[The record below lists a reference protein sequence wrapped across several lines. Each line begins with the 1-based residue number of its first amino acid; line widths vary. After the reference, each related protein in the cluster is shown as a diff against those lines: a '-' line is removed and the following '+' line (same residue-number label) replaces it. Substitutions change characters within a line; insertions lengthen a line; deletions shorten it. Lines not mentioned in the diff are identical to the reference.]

1 MIVRQ
6 TSSQPQLDP
15 NHRPLVQLRQVPVNQ
30 RAHLI
35 VRVEKQPVHE
45 LSELSAD
52 PDGGNLVL
60 RNDGK
65 QPVGFERGS
74 IESNVD
80 MMDRDVR
87 IVGVTRVQVVFQAM
101 QIAVVEKAVK
111 MRDAHEVVARDS
123 TLW

>member
-1 MIVRQ
+1 MSI
-6 TSSQPQLDP
+6 
-15 NHRPLVQLRQVPVNQ
+15 NQ

-35 VRVEKQPVHE
+35 LRVEKQPVHE
-45 LSELSAD
+45 PSELSAD

-65 QPVGFERGS
+65 QSVGFERGS
-74 IESNVD
+74 IERNVD

-87 IVGVTRVQVVFQAM
+87 IVGVTRAQVVFQAM
-101 QIAVVEKAVK
+101 QIASVEKTVK

-123 TLW
+123 TPW